1 MSEEK
6 VLVIGG
12 CGFVGYHIVKAFL
25 QDSTWSSVH
34 VMSRNSSRNQVE
46 GAHYHSGDLTSF
58 EQLRSLLTNVG
69 PSLII
74 HTASP
79 NSISDFS
86 GERTFEEINVQGTRN
101 LLKAAIASDH
111 VRYII
116 YTSSVQVMKG
126 SSHNFITEDAPMFTV
141 TSRAEYYAKT
151 KAIADQAVLDAND
164 VKGLRTLCLRLAL
177 VYGERD
183 SQCIPG
189 NLHALQE
196 GRQRY
201 QIGDNK
207 SLIDPLSVT
216 NAARSHLYAAK
227 ALCKQ
232 KEDQSRR
239 IDNRRVDGEAFFITD
254 DNPTPF
260 WTFSRLIWST
270 AGDKTAQKEIT
281 IVSAWLMLSLAS
293 TVEWLYWAFTLGL
306 KRPQYLK
313 RYIMEYTCKPRTY
326 SIQKAR
332 ERLGYEPVDDR
343 DEQIQRGVEWAIRT
357 QKEAA

>member
-34 VMSRNSSRNQVE
+34 VMSRNPSRNQVK
-46 GAHYHSGDLTSF
+46 GALYHGGDLTSF
-58 EQLRSLLTNVG
+58 EQLRSLLANIR

-74 HTASP
+74 HAASP
-79 NSISDFS
+79 NSFSDIS

-126 SSHNFITEDAPMFTV
+126 SIHNFITEDTPMFTI

-151 KAIADQAVLDAND
+151 KAIADQAVLDTNN
-164 VKGLRTLCLRLAL
+164 VGGLRTICLRLAL

-189 NLHALQE
+189 NLHALQD

-201 QIGDNK
+201 QIGDNQ

-216 NAARSHLYAAK
+216 NAARSHLHAAK
-227 ALCKQ
+227 ALYRQ
-232 KEDQSRR
+232 TEDQSRR
-239 IDNRRVDGEAFFITD
+239 VDNRRVDGEAFFVTD
-254 DNPTPF
+254 GNPIPF

-270 AGDKTAQKEIT
+270 AGDRTAREEVT
-281 IVSAWLMLSLAS
+281 IVPAWLMLCLAS

-306 KRPQYLK
+306 KRPRVLK
-313 RYIMEYTCKPRTY
+313 RYIMEYTCKSRTY
-326 SIQKAR
+326 SIKKAR
-332 ERLGYEPVDDR
+332 ERFGYEPVDDR
-343 DEQIQRGVEWAIRT
+343 DEQIQKGVEWAIRT